1 MKSYRQWLNELA
13 VSMVTPASMELD
25 MGNINTRVD
34 PKSDEW
40 AKELVRLKEYIGFA
54 ERIKKALDESDDS
67 ELRIIIDQIKDM
79 PLFRSEQE
87 CGWKRVQITGSEK
100 TGDIVENR
108 RQVARYIINK
118 IAEFKDWHE
127 KT

>member
-1 MKSYRQWLNELA
+1 MKNYSQWLNELA
-13 VSMVTPASMELD
+13 VSMASPASMEMS

-54 ERIKKALDESDDS
+54 ERIQKALDDGDDS
-67 ELRIIIDQIKDM
+67 ELRIIIDQIKEM
-79 PLFRSEQE
+79 PLFRSEQDG
-87 CGWKRVQITGSEK
+87 GWKRVQITGAEN
-100 TGDIVENR
+100 TGNTVENR
-108 RQVARYIINK
+108 KQVARYIINK